1 MPARGGDRAR
11 MTDLPEGAPFELER
25 FELVLFKRPADPA
38 ELPDA
43 EIERIQ
49 SLHLGHLSAM
59 AAAGH
64 LVVAGPFDQQP
75 DESLRGMCL
84 YQTGSIDR
92 TRALAED
99 DPAVHARRLEVDVMY
114 FYCEKDVVK
123 RAPHASETPA
133 APG

>member
-1 MPARGGDRAR
+1 
-11 MTDLPEGAPFELER
+11 MTDQPEGAPFELER
-25 FELVLFKRPADPA
+25 FELVLLKRPKDPA

-49 SLHLGHLSAM
+49 SLHLVHLSAM

-92 TRALAED
+92 ARALAED
-99 DPAVHARRLEVDVMY
+99 DPAVRARRLEVDVMY

-123 RAPHASETPA
+123 RPPRAGETPP